1 MASDLLGRR
10 HTQVGEVQMDVKRE
24 IQALIE
30 GGLKFSI
37 EMTGGPIRL
46 WVGDY
51 ARDATAV
58 ATVASLEQAV
68 EWLQRHGQ
76 FAGPSQA

>member
-1 MASDLLGRR
+1 
-10 HTQVGEVQMDVKRE
+10 MDVKRE

-30 GGLKFSI
+30 SGLKFSI
-37 EMTGGPIRL
+37 EMTGGAIRL

-51 ARDATAV
+51 VRNGAAV

-68 EWLQRHGQ
+68 EWLQRHVEL
-76 FAGPSQA
+76 AGPSQA